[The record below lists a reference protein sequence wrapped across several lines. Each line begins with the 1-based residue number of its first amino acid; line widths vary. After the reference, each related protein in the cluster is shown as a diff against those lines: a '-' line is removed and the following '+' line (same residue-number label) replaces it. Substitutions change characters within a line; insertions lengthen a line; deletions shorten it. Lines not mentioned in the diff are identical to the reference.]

1 MFQMRVEP
9 RYLEMRRLIR
19 EELGTIVRV
28 NWILTD
34 WFRTESYYASGGW
47 RATWAGEGGGVLL
60 NQCLHQLDM
69 LQWLMGMPSRVHGC
83 CQFGRFHH
91 IEVEDQVTAY
101 LEFPHQVTGV
111 LVASTGEAP
120 GTNRLEITGSRGR
133 LVLEHDRLLLTRNDQ
148 DRFEF
153 SRTAPY
159 GFTKPEHV
167 TQEIPF
173 QDADQPH
180 ALITHNFVEA
190 IRRGLPLI
198 APGAEGIHSLEL
210 ANAILYSSLLDRAV
224 DLPLDGAVYQQKLA
238 ELIAGSTIRK
248 AAAPSRTEN
257 LSASVHR

>member
-1 MFQMRVEP
+1 
-9 RYLEMRRLIR
+9 
-19 EELGTIVRV
+19 VRV

-60 NQCLHQLDM
+60 NQCLHQLDV
-69 LQWLMGMPSRVHGC
+69 LQWLMGMPSRVRGC
-83 CQFGRFHH
+83 CQLGRFHQ

-133 LVLEHDRLLLTRNDQ
+133 VVLEHDRLLLTRNNQ
-148 DRFEF
+148 DMFEF

-159 GFTKPEHV
+159 GFTKPEHA

-224 DLPLDGAVYQQKLA
+224 DLPLDGAAYQQKLA

-257 LSASVHR
+257 LSASFHR